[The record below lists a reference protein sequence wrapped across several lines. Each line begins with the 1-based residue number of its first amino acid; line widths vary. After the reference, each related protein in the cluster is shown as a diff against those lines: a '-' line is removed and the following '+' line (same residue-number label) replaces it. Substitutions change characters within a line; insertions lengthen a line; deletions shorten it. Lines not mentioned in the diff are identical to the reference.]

1 MLDKELQSNIHEN
14 KINNNEAAPV
24 LKKKP
29 VVKVLMEKKE
39 VIYASEAAGYCS
51 DQC

>member
-1 MLDKELQSNIHEN
+1 MEKEKMAVNQEQEVNTVSKLN
-14 KINNNEAAPV
+14 
-24 LKKKP
+24 KKP

>member
-1 MLDKELQSNIHEN
+1 MEKDYLNENNTEKEDMPE
-14 KINNNEAAPV
+14 